1 MTLSYLIRLCSAGQK
16 HTSGFA
22 PLVGVPPIGQRL
34 AACQLAGGAPYPLR
48 SRGSE
53 FNELAPHTPERLD
66 APRLAARRQRR
77 GARAPPTLKGMARH
91 GFPCYAPP
99 KTNHKRI
106 FRQSCSAK

>member
-1 MTLSYLIRLCSAGQK
+1 VTVSYLIRLCSAGQK

-22 PLVGVPPIGQRL
+22 PLVGVPAMLSPAL
-34 AACQLAGGAPYPLR
+34 HQLRCAGTPYPLR

-77 GARAPPTLKGMARH
+77 GARAPPTLKSMARH
-91 GFPCYAPP
+91 GSLCYAPP
-99 KTNHKRI
+99 KTNRKRV
-106 FRQSCSAK
+106 FRQ